1 MRKELGMINAVLV
14 LACLTIVGI
23 FCKPKMILHL
33 IPLKPIK
40 PAVEIILVMVATATS
55 PTTILSL
62 LADVLIVTQLLLLC
76 GETVQEALRYLSIL
90 CPIRYN

>member
-1 MRKELGMINAVLV
+1 
-14 LACLTIVGI
+14 
-23 FCKPKMILHL
+23 MILHL

-55 PTTILSL
+55 PITILSL